1 MPWEV
6 AKGITTT
13 TLLMDIADIGISQV
27 TTTTLRDTGITIVIL
42 IPAMATTAAMDI
54 ATTMTTA
61 IEG

>member
-13 TLLMDIADIGISQV
+13 TLLMDIADIGIGQV
-27 TTTTLRDTGITIVIL
+27 TTTTLRDTGITMVIL
-42 IPAMATTAAMDI
+42 IPAMATMAAMDI

>member
-13 TLLMDIADIGISQV
+13 TLLMDIADIGIGQV

>member
-27 TTTTLRDTGITIVIL
+27 TTTTLRDTGITIVIH
-42 IPAMATTAAMDI
+42 PSYGYNGGYGYRHDDDD
-54 ATTMTTA
+54 
-61 IEG
+61 GD